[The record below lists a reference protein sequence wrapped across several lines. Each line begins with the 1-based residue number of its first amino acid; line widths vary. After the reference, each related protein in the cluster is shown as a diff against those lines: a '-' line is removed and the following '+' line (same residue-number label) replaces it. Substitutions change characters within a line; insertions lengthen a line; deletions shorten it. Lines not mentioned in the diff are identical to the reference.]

1 MKKTYTKPALRLEY
15 FTLTQSIARSCG
27 WNDEGFIGF
36 PTHGDETTCGWNDGF
51 GQVYWVAPSAC
62 GEVSYP
68 PDFDFAEVC
77 YNSPNGQPQIF
88 AS

>member
-27 WNDEGFIGF
+27 WRDEDYIGF
-36 PTHGDETTCGWNDGF
+36 PTHGDESKCGWNDGF
-51 GQVYWVAPSAC
+51 GEVYWVETTTC
-62 GEVSYP
+62 GGKYS
-68 PDFDFAEVC
+68 PDLDFAEVC
-77 YNSPNGQPQIF
+77 YNNPNGQPQIF

>member
-27 WNDEGFIGF
+27 WNDEDFFGS
-36 PTHGDETTCGWNDGF
+36 PTHGDNTTCGWKDVF
-51 GQVYWVAPSAC
+51 GQVYWVTPAAC
-62 GEVSYP
+62 EGASNS
-68 PDFDFAEVC
+68 PDLVIDEVC
-77 YNSPNGQPQIF
+77 YNNPNGQPLIF

>member
-27 WNDEGFIGF
+27 WRDEDYIGF
-36 PTHGDETTCGWNDGF
+36 PTHGDNTTCGWDDGF
-51 GQVYWVAPSAC
+51 GEIYWVEAPPC
-62 GEVSYP
+62 GGAYS
-68 PDFDFAEVC
+68 PDLDFAEVC
-77 YNSPNGQPQIF
+77 YNNPNGQPQIF

>member
-27 WNDEGFIGF
+27 WND
-36 PTHGDETTCGWNDGF
+36 GF
-51 GQVYWVAPSAC
+51 GDVYWVAPSAC